1 MEYMFDYLRFTV
13 KTDVNAVNPYPVDL
27 SFIQSLLGVSDDV
40 FNEFQSIGK
49 GSMFYADM
57 LRYFDISIGVPFPDT
72 ADKMGYMVTMT
83 GSGCR
88 LFEKFHNGDVSCWYY
103 LFKRL
108 KNAVDDGCAVNI
120 CRLDIAFDD
129 KSEKSF
135 GLLDLNE
142 IERCAA
148 NREYVS
154 LFRISENINS
164 VDTSLEFK
172 SRKCRKN
179 NYLGHTVEFGNRKS
193 NAFLRFYDKR
203 TQQLMTEYGGKL
215 ENAPDDFQ
223 KINHWVRMEFEFKKT
238 VAIKIVNAFL
248 LLGASRFND
257 WLAELVN
264 TYIRFVD
271 LDDSRSNRCTV
282 KEWWLNFVGTIE
294 KASLKSGHFSKSDYV
309 SSFKWFERSLAPTL
323 CALLSRLGSEKLIE
337 LIEVYG
343 SKDRWKAKH
352 ERIADNTSP
361 VFDYNLSNRDVWLSN
376 IPLSILDDDFFDT
389 DSIGFVV
396 DSGEAQLEFENSDF
410 ANLDIPDI
418 EGIIT
423 EWDDLRETM
432 YNLGFVEVL

>member
-13 KTDVNAVNPYPVDL
+13 KTDVNAVNPFPVDL
-27 SFIQSLLGVSDDV
+27 SFIQILLGVSDDV
-40 FNEFQSIGK
+40 FKEFQSIGK

-129 KSEKSF
+129 KSENAH

-142 IERCAA
+142 IERCAS

-154 LFRISENINS
+154 LFRVSEDVNS
-164 VDTSLEFK
+164 GDNSLDFK
-172 SRKCRKN
+172 SIKLRKKALC
-179 NYLGHTVEFGNRKS
+179 GHTVEFGNRKS

-203 TQQLMTEYGGKL
+203 AQQLMTEYGGKL

-264 TYIRFVD
+264 NYIRFID
-271 LDDSRSNRCTV
+271 LDHSRRENCTV
-282 KEWWLNFVGTIE
+282 KKWWSDFVGTLE
-294 KASLKSGHFSKSDYV
+294 KANLKSGHFSKSDYV

-337 LIEVYG
+337 LIELYG

-361 VFDYNLSNRDVWLSN
+361 VFDYNLSNRDIWLSN

-389 DSIGFVV
+389 DSVGYVV
-396 DSGEAQLEFENSDF
+396 DREEAQLGFENP
-410 ANLDIPDI
+410 NLDYSDIPDI

-432 YNLGFVEVL
+432 YNLGYVEVL

>member
-1 MEYMFDYLRFTV
+1 MDYMFDYLRFTV
-13 KTDVNAVNPYPVDL
+13 KTDVNAVNPFPVDL
-27 SFIQSLLGVSDDV
+27 SFIQNLLGVSDDV

-88 LFEKFHNGDVSCWYY
+88 LFEKFYNCDPSCWYY

-164 VDTSLEFK
+164 GDTSLEFK

-203 TQQLMTEYGGKL
+203 AQQLMTEYGGKI

-223 KINHWVRMEFEFKKT
+223 KLNHWVRMEFEFKKT

-248 LLGASRFND
+248 LLGDSRFND

-282 KEWWLNFVGTIE
+282 KEWWLKFVGTLE

-361 VFDYNLSNRDVWLSN
+361 VFDYNLSNRDIWLSN
-376 IPLSILDDDFFDT
+376 IPLSILDDDFFDS
-389 DSIGFVV
+389 DSIGYVI
-396 DSGEAQLEFENSDF
+396 DREEAQLGFENS
-410 ANLDIPDI
+410 NLDYSDIPDI

-432 YNLGFVEVL
+432 YNLGYVEVL